1 MAQVER
7 TKGEAYISMAV
18 SNKKACYGSP
28 KTVAGTSPPKG
39 RGGVK
44 LFRNQIK
51 SVCYEL

>member
-7 TKGEAYISMAV
+7 KRGEAYNSMAV
-18 SNKKACYGSP
+18 SNKKAPPGLP
-28 KTVAGTSPPKG
+28 KTEQGTSPPKG